1 MSSTKEAEDKK
12 TEQINEAIK
21 KLDTSSF
28 TIHKLSVEEA
38 IKSLGA
44 NKEQGLT
51 QAEAEQR
58 LLKYG
63 PNELEKE

>member
-1 MSSTKEAEDKK
+1 
-12 TEQINEAIK
+12 
-21 KLDTSSF
+21 
-28 TIHKLSVEEA
+28 VEEA